1 MNFSEL
7 KTRCERAHVSA
18 LKVAEEIGLSYEGL
32 KKGIMNGSL
41 AIRYV
46 VPLCNSLGISPN
58 ELLGVLDSKTGNS
71 QVQNGGI
78 GNVQNMDAS
87 TAILKEQLR
96 IKDEQINKLLNI
108 MSK

>member
-7 KTRCERAHVSA
+7 KTRCEHAHVSA

-32 KKGIMNGSL
+32 KKGITNGSL
-41 AIRYV
+41 AIRFV
-46 VPLCNSLGISPN
+46 VPLCKSLGISPN
-58 ELLGVLDSKTGNS
+58 ELLGVPDKTGNS
-71 QVQNGGI
+71 QVQNGGV
-78 GNVQNMDAS
+78 GNVQRMDAG
-87 TAILKEQLR
+87 TAILQEQLR